1 MYESFYG
8 LSGKPFSLLPDADSI
23 FPSKR
28 HRRAMTLLEYGVTA
42 QAGFAVIS
50 GEVGAG
56 KTTVIRYFLKHAG
69 DKVVVGLITN
79 PSASTGRLF
88 DWIALAFDIKERG
101 HRDTDLYNAIVDFIL
116 AQYAKGKRVVLIV
129 DEAQNLT
136 PAMLEDLRMLS
147 NINNERDMLL
157 QIVLVGQP
165 ELLETLRR
173 PDLRQFVQRI
183 TVHCHLDPL
192 TPAETMA
199 YIMYRLKLM
208 GGSPELFDKE
218 ACAAVYYFT
227 EGVPRLINLLCD
239 QALVYGFSEDLKHIP
254 FEIIA
259 DVAMDRNRFGLCAFR
274 NVPTFPDI
282 IRLKIEIAQILEK
295 IRQESQSRGETP

>member
-8 LSGKPFSLLPDADSI
+8 LSGKPFSLLPDADSL

-28 HRRAMTLLEYGVTA
+28 HRRAMTLLEYGVAA

-56 KTTVIRYFLKHAG
+56 KTTVIRYFLKHVG
-69 DKVVVGLITN
+69 DNVAVGLITN

-88 DWIALAFDIKERG
+88 DWIALAFDIKQRG
-101 HRDTDLYNAIVDFIL
+101 ADDTTLYNAIVEFIL
-116 AQYAKGKRVVLIV
+116 AQYARGRRTVLIV

-136 PAMLEDLRMLS
+136 PSMLEDLRMLS

-157 QIVLVGQP
+157 QVVLVGQP
-165 ELLETLRR
+165 ELLDTLQR
-173 PDLRQFVQRI
+173 PDMRQFVQRV

-199 YIMYRLKLM
+199 YIRHRLNLF
-208 GGSPELFDKE
+208 GGQPDLFSGE
-218 ACAAVYYFT
+218 ACAAIYRFT

-239 QALVYGFSEDLKHIP
+239 QALVYGFSEDLKTIP
-254 FEIIA
+254 PEIIA
-259 DVAMDRNRFGLCAFR
+259 EVAMDRNRFGLCAFR
-274 NVPTFPDI
+274 NVPKFLDLS
-282 IRLKIEIAQILEK
+282 RFKLELVEVLEK
-295 IRQESQSRGETP
+295 IRQELQSRDDAS